1 MAPTEITAPAHTG
14 DLGLA
19 IADFIDGRQF
29 ELYRHD
35 DPEMPGRDEFAKV
48 DAVDRSDKNNLI
60 VVLDNGQAFT
70 VRIIAGART

>member
-1 MAPTEITAPAHTG
+1 MQQAKITAPAQTG

-48 DAVDRSDKNNLI
+48 DFVDRSDKNNLI
-60 VVLDNGQAFT
+60 VALETGERFV
-70 VRIIAGART
+70 VRIVRKG